1 MADIELKLA
10 RFIQDNFVQL
20 TVYNEYDEEISS
32 FGAIPEY
39 ELSGYIGSW
48 KVYANVYTYDLDELA
63 QVLGHEY
70 FNDGIQI
77 IWKDG
82 YVVIDLMDIINYFD
96 LDIKKVI

>member
-1 MADIELKLA
+1 MDNMEIKLA
-10 RFIQDNFVQL
+10 KFIQDNFVQI
-20 TVYNEYDEEISS
+20 TVYDEYDKEISA
-32 FGAIPEY
+32 FGVIPEY

-63 QVLGHEY
+63 HILGHKY
-70 FNDGIQI
+70 FNDGIQV

-82 YVVIDLMDIINYFD
+82 YVVIDLMDIISYFY

>member
-1 MADIELKLA
+1 MKDIELKLEK
-10 RFIQDNFVQL
+10 FIQDNFVQL

-32 FGAIPEY
+32 SGIIPEY
-39 ELSGYIGSW
+39 ELSGYIDSW

-63 QVLGHEY
+63 NILGHDY

-82 YVVIDLMDIINYFD
+82 YVVIDLMDIVNYFN
-96 LDIKKVI
+96 LDIKKLI

>member
-1 MADIELKLA
+1 MKAIELKLA

-32 FGAIPEY
+32 FGVIPEY
-39 ELSGYIGSW
+39 ELSGYIGGW

-63 QVLGHEY
+63 QILGNEY